1 MCRLFA
7 QVSPAPRSARTSL
20 LDAEFSLL
28 KQADADPKN
37 PQTDGW
43 GVAWFD
49 AAGRPRLE
57 KSGGS
62 AAAQKDRFARA
73 ADAAVS
79 NIVVAH
85 IRAASR
91 GIPVDDAH
99 AHPFVDGSWIFAH
112 NGSLT
117 IRREVAAELGAR
129 RARLKT
135 DSDSEVYF
143 QQFLKHL
150 DACGDPARAFELCVE
165 EDWLL
170 WESCRA
176 RYPETDAPYTALNA
190 LAAEAR
196 GVYALCHAAR
206 RGLADCGVCHPDQPW
221 SVMSLAEREGSM
233 LISSEGVDAGAWT
246 RLSPPETI
254 SCTLT
259 GGRVQTRRRSLT
271 PRSPRG
277 AVPEVSR
284 R

>member
-1 MCRLFA
+1 MLA
-7 QVSPAPRSARTSL
+7 QIAPAPRSARPSL
-20 LDAEFSLL
+20 VDAEFSLL

-49 AAGRPRLE
+49 AAGRPHLE

-62 AAAQKDRFARA
+62 AARERERFARA

-79 NIVVAH
+79 TIVVAH

-99 AHPFVDGSWIFAH
+99 AHPFIDDGWIFAH

-150 DACGDPARAFELCVE
+150 DACGEPARAFERCVE
-165 EDWLL
+165 EDWRL
-170 WESCRA
+170 WENCRD
-176 RYPETDAPYTALNA
+176 RYPDADAPYTALNA
-190 LAAEAR
+190 LAADAR
-196 GVYALCHAAR
+196 GVHALCHAAR
-206 RGLADCGVCHPDQPW
+206 RGLAECGVCHADQPW
-221 SVMSLAEREGSM
+221 SVMSLAERDGIA
-233 LISSEGVDAGAWT
+233 LISSEGVDAGDWT
-246 RLSPPETI
+246 RLSPPESVSFSI
-254 SCTLT
+254 I
-259 GGRVQTRRRSLT
+259 GGRVETRRRVLVPRT
-271 PRSPRG
+271 PRGS
-277 AVPEVSR
+277 VPEVSR
-284 R
+284 L

>member
-7 QVSPAPRSARTSL
+7 QIAPAPRSARAHLIDT
-20 LDAEFSLL
+20 EFSLL
-28 KQADADPKN
+28 KQADADGNN

-62 AAAQKDRFARA
+62 AAAEKDRFAHA
-73 ADAAVS
+73 AAAAVS
-79 NIVVAH
+79 TVVVAH

-99 AHPFVDGSWIFAH
+99 AHPFVDGGWIFAH

-150 DACGDPARAFELCVE
+150 DACGEPARAFELCVE
-165 EDWLL
+165 EDWRL
-170 WESCRA
+170 WENCRD
-176 RYPETDAPYTALNA
+176 RYPDTDAPYTGLNA
-190 LAAEAR
+190 LAADAR
-196 GVYALCHAAR
+196 GVHTLCHAAR
-206 RGLADCGVCHPDQPW
+206 RGLAECGVCHPDQPW
-221 SVMSLAEREGSM
+221 SVMSLAEREGAV
-233 LISSEGVDAGAWT
+233 LISSEGVDAGSWT
-246 RLSPPETI
+246 RLAPPETV
-254 SCTLT
+254 SCAVV
-259 GGRVQTRRRSLT
+259 GGRVQTRRRPLT
-271 PRSPRG
+271 PRTPRG
-277 AVPEVSR
+277 TVPEVSR
-284 R
+284 Q